1 MWDLLS
7 VLAISHV
14 LAFYTAYLRDRETE
28 AESSLVTCS
37 LLAPLCLAYSQSVGL
52 SFTWKHVFFSSVLR
66 TNRRNV
72 QGHWRQ
78 GSNQPL
84 QILSYKEESQS
95 FCFYFLV
102 SKQAPG
108 SPLSTFRL

>member
-1 MWDLLS
+1 MWDLLF

-52 SFTWKHVFFSSVLR
+52 SFTWKHVFFF
-66 TNRRNV
+66 
-72 QGHWRQ
+72 
-78 GSNQPL
+78 
-84 QILSYKEESQS
+84 
-95 FCFYFLV
+95 FCTKD
-102 SKQAPG
+102 KQKKCSRSLAPG
-108 SPLSTFRL
+108 F